1 LELRINFLI
10 ADDLS
15 YENTELLMT
24 IYIYIY
30 LN

>member
-24 IYIYIY
+24 IYIYI
-30 LN
+30 

>member
-1 LELRINFLI
+1 LELRINFLT

>member
-1 LELRINFLI
+1 LELRINFLT

-24 IYIYIY
+24 IYIY